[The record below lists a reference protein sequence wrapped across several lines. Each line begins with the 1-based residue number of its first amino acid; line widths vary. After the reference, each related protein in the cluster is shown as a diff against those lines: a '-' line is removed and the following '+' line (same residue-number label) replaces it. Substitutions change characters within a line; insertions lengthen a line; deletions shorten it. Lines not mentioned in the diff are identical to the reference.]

1 MQTSW
6 CKPAASDRRPLFR
19 RGRTPLRIFLLAALL
34 TLAASVGCRALVSQL
49 TVNVTSSMPRGLYW
63 LRPGGAIDRG
73 SVVCLAV
80 PPSMR
85 TLVAQR
91 HYLPP
96 RFHLLKRVVALP
108 GDHVCTDHRGY
119 VVNDHLVSAVAA
131 RDLLGRPL
139 PPPYPFCGTVPP
151 DVAFVAAAG
160 NSSLDS
166 RYFGPVPINDLTPSV
181 PLWTFF

>member
-6 CKPAASDRRPLFR
+6 CKPAPSDRRPFFR
-19 RGRTPLRIFLLAALL
+19 RGRAPLRTFLVAALL
-34 TLAASVGCRALVSQL
+34 TIGASVGCRALASRL

-63 LRPGGAIDRG
+63 LRPSGAIDRG

-80 PPSMR
+80 PRSMR
-85 TLVAQR
+85 MLVAQR
-91 HYLPP
+91 RYLPP

-108 GDHVCTDHRGY
+108 GDHVCTDDRRY
-119 VVNDHLVSAVAA
+119 VVKDHLVSAVAA
-131 RDLLGRPL
+131 QDLLGRPL
-139 PPPYPFCGTVPP
+139 PSPYPFCGTVPP
-151 DVAFVAAAG
+151 GVAFVAAAG

-166 RYFGPVPINDLTPSV
+166 RYFGPVPINALTPSV

>member
-1 MQTSW
+1 MQTPW
-6 CKPAASDRRPLFR
+6 CQPVPSDRRPSFR
-19 RGRTPLRIFLLAALL
+19 CGRTPLRTFLLAALL
-34 TLAASVGCRALVSQL
+34 TVGASMGCRALASRL

-63 LRPGGAIDRG
+63 LRPDGAIDRG

-91 HYLPP
+91 RYLPP

-108 GDHVCTDHRGY
+108 GDHVCTDHRRY

-131 RDLLGRPL
+131 QDLSGRPL
-139 PPPYPFCGTVPP
+139 PAPYPFCGAVPSG
-151 DVAFVAAAG
+151 VAFLAAAG

-166 RYFGPVPINDLTPSV
+166 RYFGPVPISDLTPSV
-181 PLWTFF
+181 PLWTSF